1 MAEGVI
7 GIDDIKRNRE
17 QITFMIA
24 DSTNTAESK
33 L

>member
-7 GIDDIKRNRE
+7 GIDDIKRKRE
-17 QITFMIA
+17 QTTFMIA